1 MVLING
7 GGFVCGGDSEEE
19 RRLGGGPHTRNAGT
33 WEMEGEDQGFK
44 ASLGFVRPHL
54 HPCTHTGNKKR
65 KRTARQRW
73 RWNEPE
79 ICRKGNMG
87 GVRGMGGMETDMQEG
102 GALNRGSQVG
112 VSVRGS
118 LRAGPGCVVSTM
130 KALASLDPSQLLGWE
145 FAPVWQW
152 LWLPGAGR
160 CHLKRFFR

>member
-1 MVLING
+1 M
-7 GGFVCGGDSEEE
+7 CGGDSEEE

-73 RWNEPE
+73 RWNELE

-87 GVRGMGGMETDMQEG
+87 GVRGMGDGD
-102 GALNRGSQVG
+102 RH
-112 VSVRGS
+112 
-118 LRAGPGCVVSTM
+118 
-130 KALASLDPSQLLGWE
+130 
-145 FAPVWQW
+145 
-152 LWLPGAGR
+152 AGR
-160 CHLKRFFR
+160 GCFE

>member
-1 MVLING
+1 MQKREHG
-7 GGFVCGGDSEEE
+7 WSAGD
-19 RRLGGGPHTRNAGT
+19 
-33 WEMEGEDQGFK
+33 
-44 ASLGFVRPHL
+44 
-54 HPCTHTGNKKR
+54 
-65 KRTARQRW
+65 
-73 RWNEPE
+73 
-79 ICRKGNMG
+79 
-87 GVRGMGGMETDMQEG
+87 GGMETDMQEG